1 MARILIVDDDQT
13 IGLMLKD
20 ILEFSNHNV
29 TVSQQPKLTKENILK
44 HDIELIL
51 LDKLISGVDG
61 TDVCAELKADDDVA
75 HVPVIM
81 MSALHNVG
89 DLCKS
94 VGAIDFIPKPFDMD
108 TLLERVALVLEKKD
122 HDDTSNPS

>member
-1 MARILIVDDDQT
+1 
-13 IGLMLKD
+13 MLKD
-20 ILEFSNHNV
+20 ILEFSDHKV
-29 TVSQQPKLTKENILK
+29 TVSQQPKITKENILK

-61 TDVCAELKADDDVA
+61 TDVCAELKADEEVA
-75 HVPVIM
+75 HIPIIM

-94 VGAIDFIPKPFDMD
+94 VGAVEFIPKPFDMD
-108 TLLERVALVLEKKD
+108 TLLNRVSEVLARDNSGK
-122 HDDTSNPS
+122 SASS

>member
-20 ILEFSNHNV
+20 ILEFSDHNV

-61 TDVCAELKADDDVA
+61 TDVCVELKADEEVA
-75 HVPVIM
+75 HVPIIM

-94 VGAIDFIPKPFDMD
+94 VGAVEFIPKPFDMD
-108 TLLERVALVLEKKD
+108 TLLNRVSEVLARDNSGE
-122 HDDTSNPS
+122 SASS

>member
-29 TVSQQPKLTKENILK
+29 TVSQQPKITKENILK

-61 TDVCAELKADDDVA
+61 TDVCAELKADEEVA
-75 HVPVIM
+75 HIPIIM

-94 VGAIDFIPKPFDMD
+94 VGAVEFIPKPFDMD
-108 TLLERVALVLEKKD
+108 TLLNRVSEVLARDNSGK
-122 HDDTSNPS
+122 SASS

>member
-20 ILEFSNHNV
+20 ILEFSDHNV
-29 TVSQQPKLTKENILK
+29 TVSQQPKITKENILK

-61 TDVCAELKADDDVA
+61 TDVCAELKADEEVA
-75 HVPVIM
+75 HIPIIM

-94 VGAIDFIPKPFDMD
+94 VGAVEFIPKPFDMD
-108 TLLERVALVLEKKD
+108 TLLNRVSEVLARDNSGK
-122 HDDTSNPS
+122 SARS